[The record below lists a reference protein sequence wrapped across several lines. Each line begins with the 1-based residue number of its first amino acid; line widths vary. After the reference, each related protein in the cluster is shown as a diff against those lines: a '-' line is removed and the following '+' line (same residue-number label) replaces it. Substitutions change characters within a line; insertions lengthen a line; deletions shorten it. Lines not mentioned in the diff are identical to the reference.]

1 MDKHSRNALMLALS
15 GGHLDTMQL
24 LTEQGVSVSYAL
36 PAPSF
41 WNLLFYAVSA
51 NNGEAVQFCCEHG
64 LSPVKRNE
72 VSVVWGREAKNGLS
86 PLDYAQE
93 RGAFEMVKV
102 MTPFGM
108 VPAVPSSVEVS
119 VEKKTAV
126 VTVRL
131 PRMVSPCPL
140 FAYKSLQVNYKKA
153 TFLAKNESVVVSL
166 AEYFRDKEDKE
177 KVVVV
182 LSDLSSEVGY
192 QIKVRVEN
200 ENGWS
205 EWSRSVECKVEEASE
220 EATHHSLKNRAPRR
234 RQESSEST
242 SESSSET
249 SSESTSESSSESSSD
264 ENSDD
269 DTKKVGKRTLKG
281 KETKRETRK
290 KEKAEGSEKPKE
302 EKKKELKK
310 AEKPEEKKPE
320 EKKPEEKKPEA
331 KKEAKKAEEKE
342 EQKPEEKVEVKEE
355 EKEVRKDAP
364 PSAEALLTLLLAND
378 TATLQ
383 SLPVATFT
391 AWRSADGLP
400 LLHALILNTSSA
412 HATKTAIRFLLSRG
426 CDLNQDVATVRLV
439 LPSDV

>member
-1 MDKHSRNALMLALS
+1 
-15 GGHLDTMQL
+15 
-24 LTEQGVSVSYAL
+24 
-36 PAPSF
+36 
-41 WNLLFYAVSA
+41 
-51 NNGEAVQFCCEHG
+51 
-64 LSPVKRNE
+64 
-72 VSVVWGREAKNGLS
+72 
-86 PLDYAQE
+86 
-93 RGAFEMVKV
+93 MVKV

-108 VPAVPSSVEVS
+108 IPAVPSSVEVS

-126 VTVRL
+126 VTVHL

-153 TFLAKNESVVVSL
+153 TFLAKNESMVVSL
-166 AEYFRDKEDKE
+166 EEYFRDKEDKE

-220 EATHHSLKNRAPRR
+220 EATRHSLKNRAPRR

-264 ENSDD
+264 EDSDD

-320 EKKPEEKKPEA
+320 EKKPEA

-355 EKEVRKDAP
+355 EKDERKDAP

-383 SLPVATFT
+383 SLPAATFT

-412 HATKTAIRFLLSRG
+412 HATKAAIRFLLSRG
-426 CDLNQDVATVRLV
+426 CDLNQDVATVRLAP
-439 LPSDV
+439 PSDV

>member
-1 MDKHSRNALMLALS
+1 
-15 GGHLDTMQL
+15 
-24 LTEQGVSVSYAL
+24 
-36 PAPSF
+36 
-41 WNLLFYAVSA
+41 
-51 NNGEAVQFCCEHG
+51 
-64 LSPVKRNE
+64 
-72 VSVVWGREAKNGLS
+72 
-86 PLDYAQE
+86 
-93 RGAFEMVKV
+93 MVKV

-108 VPAVPSSVEVS
+108 IPAVPSSVEVS

-220 EATHHSLKNRAPRR
+220 EATRHSLKNRAPRR

-242 SESSSET
+242 SEST
-249 SSESTSESSSESSSD
+249 IESSCESSSD
-264 ENSDD
+264 EDSDEDSDD

-320 EKKPEEKKPEA
+320 EKKPEA

-355 EKEVRKDAP
+355 EKDERKDAP

-439 LPSDV
+439 PPSDV

>member
-1 MDKHSRNALMLALS
+1 
-15 GGHLDTMQL
+15 
-24 LTEQGVSVSYAL
+24 
-36 PAPSF
+36 
-41 WNLLFYAVSA
+41 
-51 NNGEAVQFCCEHG
+51 
-64 LSPVKRNE
+64 
-72 VSVVWGREAKNGLS
+72 
-86 PLDYAQE
+86 
-93 RGAFEMVKV
+93 MVKV
-102 MTPFGM
+102 MTPFGV

-220 EATHHSLKNRAPRR
+220 EATRHSLKNHAPRR

-264 ENSDD
+264 EDSDD

-320 EKKPEEKKPEA
+320 A

-355 EKEVRKDAP
+355 EKDERKDAP

-439 LPSDV
+439 PPSDV

>member
-1 MDKHSRNALMLALS
+1 
-15 GGHLDTMQL
+15 
-24 LTEQGVSVSYAL
+24 
-36 PAPSF
+36 
-41 WNLLFYAVSA
+41 
-51 NNGEAVQFCCEHG
+51 
-64 LSPVKRNE
+64 
-72 VSVVWGREAKNGLS
+72 
-86 PLDYAQE
+86 
-93 RGAFEMVKV
+93 

-108 VPAVPSSVEVS
+108 IPAVPSSVEVS

-220 EATHHSLKNRAPRR
+220 EATRHSLKNRAPRR

-242 SESSSET
+242 SESSC
-249 SSESTSESSSESSSD
+249 ESSSD
-264 ENSDD
+264 EDSDEDSDD

-355 EKEVRKDAP
+355 EKDERKDAP

-439 LPSDV
+439 PPSDV

>member
-1 MDKHSRNALMLALS
+1 
-15 GGHLDTMQL
+15 
-24 LTEQGVSVSYAL
+24 
-36 PAPSF
+36 
-41 WNLLFYAVSA
+41 
-51 NNGEAVQFCCEHG
+51 
-64 LSPVKRNE
+64 
-72 VSVVWGREAKNGLS
+72 
-86 PLDYAQE
+86 
-93 RGAFEMVKV
+93 MVKV

-108 VPAVPSSVEVS
+108 IPAVPSSVEVS

-153 TFLAKNESVVVSL
+153 TFLAKNESMVVSL
-166 AEYFRDKEDKE
+166 EEYFRDKEDKE

-220 EATHHSLKNRAPRR
+220 EATRHSLKNRAPRR

-242 SESSSET
+242 SESSC
-249 SSESTSESSSESSSD
+249 ESSSD
-264 ENSDD
+264 EDSDEDSDD

-281 KETKRETRK
+281 KEAKRETRK

-320 EKKPEEKKPEA
+320 EKKPEA

-355 EKEVRKDAP
+355 EKDERKDAP

-439 LPSDV
+439 PPSDV

>member
-1 MDKHSRNALMLALS
+1 MLALA

-24 LTEQGVSVSYAL
+24 LAEQGVSVSYAL

-72 VSVVWGREAKNGLS
+72 VSAVWGREAKNGLS

-93 RGAFEMVKV
+93 RGAFDMVKV
-102 MTPFGM
+102 MTPFG
-108 VPAVPSSVEVS
+108 VIPAAPSSVEVS
-119 VEKKTAV
+119 VEKKAAV

-131 PRMVSPCPL
+131 PRVASPCPL

-153 TFLAKNESVVVSL
+153 AFLAKNESVVVNL
-166 AEYFRDKEDKE
+166 AEYLADKEDKE

-182 LSDLSSEVGY
+182 LPDLSSEVGY
-192 QIKVRVEN
+192 QIKARVEN
-200 ENGWS
+200 ENGWG
-205 EWSRSVECKVEEASE
+205 EWSKGVECKLEDASE
-220 EATHHSLKNRAPRR
+220 EATRHSLKNRTPRR

-249 SSESTSESSSESSSD
+249 SSESSSESTSDSSSESSSD
-264 ENSDD
+264 EESDD
-269 DTKKVGKRTLKG
+269 DTKKVGKRALKG
-281 KETKRETRK
+281 KEAKRETRK
-290 KEKAEGSEKPKE
+290 KEKAEVSEKPKE

-320 EKKPEEKKPEA
+320 EKS
-331 KKEAKKAEEKE
+331 EAKKAEEKE
-342 EQKPEEKVEVKEE
+342 KKTEEKAEVKEE
-355 EKEVRKDAP
+355 VKEERKDAP

-378 TATLQ
+378 TAALQ
-383 SLPVATFT
+383 SLPAAAFT

-412 HATKTAIRFLLSRG
+412 HATKAAIRFLLSKG
-426 CDLNQDVATVRLV
+426 CDLNQDVATVRLFP
-439 LPSDV
+439 PSDA

>member
-1 MDKHSRNALMLALS
+1 
-15 GGHLDTMQL
+15 
-24 LTEQGVSVSYAL
+24 
-36 PAPSF
+36 
-41 WNLLFYAVSA
+41 
-51 NNGEAVQFCCEHG
+51 
-64 LSPVKRNE
+64 
-72 VSVVWGREAKNGLS
+72 
-86 PLDYAQE
+86 
-93 RGAFEMVKV
+93 MVKV

-108 VPAVPSSVEVS
+108 IPAVPSSVEVS

-126 VTVRL
+126 VTVHL

-153 TFLAKNESVVVSL
+153 TFLAKNESMVVSL
-166 AEYFRDKEDKE
+166 EEYFRDKEDKE

-220 EATHHSLKNRAPRR
+220 EATRHSLKNRAPRR

-264 ENSDD
+264 EDSDD

-281 KETKRETRK
+281 KEAKRETRK

-320 EKKPEEKKPEA
+320 EKKPEA

-342 EQKPEEKVEVKEE
+342 EKKPEEKVEVKEE
-355 EKEVRKDAP
+355 EKDERKDAP

-439 LPSDV
+439 PPSDV

>member
-1 MDKHSRNALMLALS
+1 
-15 GGHLDTMQL
+15 
-24 LTEQGVSVSYAL
+24 
-36 PAPSF
+36 
-41 WNLLFYAVSA
+41 
-51 NNGEAVQFCCEHG
+51 
-64 LSPVKRNE
+64 
-72 VSVVWGREAKNGLS
+72 
-86 PLDYAQE
+86 
-93 RGAFEMVKV
+93 MVKV

-108 VPAVPSSVEVS
+108 IPAVPSSVEVS

-153 TFLAKNESVVVSL
+153 TFLAKNESMVVSL
-166 AEYFRDKEDKE
+166 EEYFRDKEDKE

-220 EATHHSLKNRAPRR
+220 EATRHSLKNRAPRR

-242 SESSSET
+242 SESSC
-249 SSESTSESSSESSSD
+249 ESSSD
-264 ENSDD
+264 EDSDEDSDD

-281 KETKRETRK
+281 EEAKRETRK

-320 EKKPEEKKPEA
+320 EKKPEA

-355 EKEVRKDAP
+355 EKDERKDAP

-439 LPSDV
+439 PPSDV

>member
-1 MDKHSRNALMLALS
+1 
-15 GGHLDTMQL
+15 
-24 LTEQGVSVSYAL
+24 
-36 PAPSF
+36 
-41 WNLLFYAVSA
+41 
-51 NNGEAVQFCCEHG
+51 
-64 LSPVKRNE
+64 
-72 VSVVWGREAKNGLS
+72 
-86 PLDYAQE
+86 
-93 RGAFEMVKV
+93 MVKV

-108 VPAVPSSVEVS
+108 IPAVPSSVEVS

-220 EATHHSLKNRAPRR
+220 EATRHSLKNRAPRR

-242 SESSSET
+242 SESSC
-249 SSESTSESSSESSSD
+249 ESSSD
-264 ENSDD
+264 EDSDEDSDD

-281 KETKRETRK
+281 KEAKRETRK

-320 EKKPEEKKPEA
+320 EKKPEA

-355 EKEVRKDAP
+355 EKDERKDAP

>member
-1 MDKHSRNALMLALS
+1 
-15 GGHLDTMQL
+15 
-24 LTEQGVSVSYAL
+24 
-36 PAPSF
+36 
-41 WNLLFYAVSA
+41 
-51 NNGEAVQFCCEHG
+51 
-64 LSPVKRNE
+64 
-72 VSVVWGREAKNGLS
+72 
-86 PLDYAQE
+86 
-93 RGAFEMVKV
+93 MVKV

-108 VPAVPSSVEVS
+108 IPAVPSSVEVS

-220 EATHHSLKNRAPRR
+220 EATRHSLKNRAPRR

-242 SESSSET
+242 SESSC
-249 SSESTSESSSESSSD
+249 ESSSD
-264 ENSDD
+264 EDSDD

-320 EKKPEEKKPEA
+320 A

-355 EKEVRKDAP
+355 EKDERKDAP

-439 LPSDV
+439 PPSDV

>member
-1 MDKHSRNALMLALS
+1 
-15 GGHLDTMQL
+15 
-24 LTEQGVSVSYAL
+24 
-36 PAPSF
+36 
-41 WNLLFYAVSA
+41 
-51 NNGEAVQFCCEHG
+51 
-64 LSPVKRNE
+64 
-72 VSVVWGREAKNGLS
+72 
-86 PLDYAQE
+86 
-93 RGAFEMVKV
+93 MVKV

-108 VPAVPSSVEVS
+108 IPAVPSSVEVS

-220 EATHHSLKNRAPRR
+220 EATRHSLKNRAPRR

-242 SESSSET
+242 SES
-249 SSESTSESSSESSSD
+249 TSESSCESSSD
-264 ENSDD
+264 EDSDEDSDD

-281 KETKRETRK
+281 KEAKRETRK

-310 AEKPEEKKPE
+310 AEKAE

-355 EKEVRKDAP
+355 EKDERKDAP

-439 LPSDV
+439 PPSDV

>member
-1 MDKHSRNALMLALS
+1 
-15 GGHLDTMQL
+15 
-24 LTEQGVSVSYAL
+24 
-36 PAPSF
+36 
-41 WNLLFYAVSA
+41 
-51 NNGEAVQFCCEHG
+51 
-64 LSPVKRNE
+64 
-72 VSVVWGREAKNGLS
+72 
-86 PLDYAQE
+86 
-93 RGAFEMVKV
+93 MVKV

-108 VPAVPSSVEVS
+108 IPAVPSSVEVS

-126 VTVRL
+126 VTVHL

-153 TFLAKNESVVVSL
+153 TFLAKNESMVVSL
-166 AEYFRDKEDKE
+166 EEYFRDKEDKE

-220 EATHHSLKNRAPRR
+220 EATRHSLKNRAPRR

-264 ENSDD
+264 EDSDD

-281 KETKRETRK
+281 KEAKRETRK

-320 EKKPEEKKPEA
+320 EKKPEA

-342 EQKPEEKVEVKEE
+342 EKKPEEKVEVKEE
-355 EKEVRKDAP
+355 VKDERKDAP

-439 LPSDV
+439 PPSDV

>member
-1 MDKHSRNALMLALS
+1 
-15 GGHLDTMQL
+15 
-24 LTEQGVSVSYAL
+24 
-36 PAPSF
+36 
-41 WNLLFYAVSA
+41 
-51 NNGEAVQFCCEHG
+51 
-64 LSPVKRNE
+64 
-72 VSVVWGREAKNGLS
+72 
-86 PLDYAQE
+86 
-93 RGAFEMVKV
+93 MVKV

-108 VPAVPSSVEVS
+108 IPAVPSSVEVS

-126 VTVRL
+126 VTVHL

-153 TFLAKNESVVVSL
+153 TFLAKNESMVVSL
-166 AEYFRDKEDKE
+166 EEYFRDKEDKE

-220 EATHHSLKNRAPRR
+220 EATRHSLKNRAPRR

-264 ENSDD
+264 EDSDD

-281 KETKRETRK
+281 KEAKRETRK

-320 EKKPEEKKPEA
+320 EKKPEA

-342 EQKPEEKVEVKEE
+342 EKKPEEKVEVKEE
-355 EKEVRKDAP
+355 VKDERKDAP

-383 SLPVATFT
+383 SLPAATFT

-439 LPSDV
+439 PPSDV

>member
-1 MDKHSRNALMLALS
+1 
-15 GGHLDTMQL
+15 
-24 LTEQGVSVSYAL
+24 
-36 PAPSF
+36 
-41 WNLLFYAVSA
+41 
-51 NNGEAVQFCCEHG
+51 
-64 LSPVKRNE
+64 
-72 VSVVWGREAKNGLS
+72 
-86 PLDYAQE
+86 
-93 RGAFEMVKV
+93 MVKV

-108 VPAVPSSVEVS
+108 IPAVPSSVEVS

-126 VTVRL
+126 VTVHL

-153 TFLAKNESVVVSL
+153 TFLAKNESMVVSL
-166 AEYFRDKEDKE
+166 EEYFRDKEDKE

-220 EATHHSLKNRAPRR
+220 EATRHSLKNRAPRR

-264 ENSDD
+264 EDSDD

-281 KETKRETRK
+281 KEAKRETRK

-320 EKKPEEKKPEA
+320 EKKPEA

-355 EKEVRKDAP
+355 EKDERKDAP

-383 SLPVATFT
+383 SLPAATFT

-412 HATKTAIRFLLSRG
+412 HATKAAIRFLLSRG
-426 CDLNQDVATVRLV
+426 CDLNQDVATVRLAP
-439 LPSDV
+439 PSDV

>member
-1 MDKHSRNALMLALS
+1 
-15 GGHLDTMQL
+15 
-24 LTEQGVSVSYAL
+24 
-36 PAPSF
+36 
-41 WNLLFYAVSA
+41 
-51 NNGEAVQFCCEHG
+51 
-64 LSPVKRNE
+64 
-72 VSVVWGREAKNGLS
+72 
-86 PLDYAQE
+86 
-93 RGAFEMVKV
+93 MVKV

-108 VPAVPSSVEVS
+108 IPAVPSSVEVS

-126 VTVRL
+126 VTVHL

-153 TFLAKNESVVVSL
+153 TFLAKNESMVVSL
-166 AEYFRDKEDKE
+166 EEYFRDKEDKE

-205 EWSRSVECKVEEASE
+205 EWSRRVECKVEEASE
-220 EATHHSLKNRAPRR
+220 EATRHSLKNRAPRR

-264 ENSDD
+264 EDSDD

-281 KETKRETRK
+281 KEAKRETRK

-320 EKKPEEKKPEA
+320 EKKPEA

-342 EQKPEEKVEVKEE
+342 EKKPEEKVEVKEE
-355 EKEVRKDAP
+355 VKDERKDAP

-383 SLPVATFT
+383 SLPAATFT

-412 HATKTAIRFLLSRG
+412 HATKAAIRFLLSRG
-426 CDLNQDVATVRLV
+426 CDLNQDVATVRLAP
-439 LPSDV
+439 PSDV

>member
-1 MDKHSRNALMLALS
+1 
-15 GGHLDTMQL
+15 
-24 LTEQGVSVSYAL
+24 
-36 PAPSF
+36 
-41 WNLLFYAVSA
+41 
-51 NNGEAVQFCCEHG
+51 
-64 LSPVKRNE
+64 
-72 VSVVWGREAKNGLS
+72 
-86 PLDYAQE
+86 
-93 RGAFEMVKV
+93 MVKV

-108 VPAVPSSVEVS
+108 IPAVPSSVEVS

-220 EATHHSLKNRAPRR
+220 EATRHSLKNRAPRR

-242 SESSSET
+242 SES
-249 SSESTSESSSESSSD
+249 TSESSCESSSD
-264 ENSDD
+264 EDSDD

-281 KETKRETRK
+281 KEAKRETRK

-320 EKKPEEKKPEA
+320 EKKPEA

-355 EKEVRKDAP
+355 EKDERKDAP

-439 LPSDV
+439 PPSDV

>member
-1 MDKHSRNALMLALS
+1 
-15 GGHLDTMQL
+15 
-24 LTEQGVSVSYAL
+24 
-36 PAPSF
+36 
-41 WNLLFYAVSA
+41 
-51 NNGEAVQFCCEHG
+51 
-64 LSPVKRNE
+64 
-72 VSVVWGREAKNGLS
+72 
-86 PLDYAQE
+86 
-93 RGAFEMVKV
+93 

-108 VPAVPSSVEVS
+108 IPAVPSSVEVS

-153 TFLAKNESVVVSL
+153 TFLAKNESMVVSL
-166 AEYFRDKEDKE
+166 EEYFRDKEDKE

-220 EATHHSLKNRAPRR
+220 EATRHSLKNRAPRR

-242 SESSSET
+242 SESSC
-249 SSESTSESSSESSSD
+249 ESSSD
-264 ENSDD
+264 EDSDEDSDD

-281 KETKRETRK
+281 KEAKRETRK

-320 EKKPEEKKPEA
+320 EKKPEA

-355 EKEVRKDAP
+355 EKDERKDAP

-439 LPSDV
+439 PPSDV

>member
-1 MDKHSRNALMLALS
+1 
-15 GGHLDTMQL
+15 
-24 LTEQGVSVSYAL
+24 
-36 PAPSF
+36 
-41 WNLLFYAVSA
+41 
-51 NNGEAVQFCCEHG
+51 
-64 LSPVKRNE
+64 
-72 VSVVWGREAKNGLS
+72 
-86 PLDYAQE
+86 
-93 RGAFEMVKV
+93 MVKV

-126 VTVRL
+126 VMVRL
-131 PRMVSPCPL
+131 PRVASPFPL

-220 EATHHSLKNRAPRR
+220 EATRHSLKNHAPRR

-264 ENSDD
+264 EDSDD

-320 EKKPEEKKPEA
+320 A

-355 EKEVRKDAP
+355 EKDERKDAP

-383 SLPVATFT
+383 SLPAATFT

-412 HATKTAIRFLLSRG
+412 HATKAAIRFLLSRG

>member
-1 MDKHSRNALMLALS
+1 
-15 GGHLDTMQL
+15 
-24 LTEQGVSVSYAL
+24 
-36 PAPSF
+36 
-41 WNLLFYAVSA
+41 
-51 NNGEAVQFCCEHG
+51 
-64 LSPVKRNE
+64 
-72 VSVVWGREAKNGLS
+72 
-86 PLDYAQE
+86 
-93 RGAFEMVKV
+93 MVKV
-102 MTPFGM
+102 MTLFG
-108 VPAVPSSVEVS
+108 VIPAVPSSVEVS

-220 EATHHSLKNRAPRR
+220 EATRHSLKNRAPRR

-242 SESSSET
+242 SESSSEST
-249 SSESTSESSSESSSD
+249 SESTSESSCESSSD
-264 ENSDD
+264 EDSDEDSDD

-320 EKKPEEKKPEA
+320 A

-355 EKEVRKDAP
+355 EKDERKDAP

-439 LPSDV
+439 PPSDV

>member
-1 MDKHSRNALMLALS
+1 
-15 GGHLDTMQL
+15 
-24 LTEQGVSVSYAL
+24 
-36 PAPSF
+36 
-41 WNLLFYAVSA
+41 
-51 NNGEAVQFCCEHG
+51 
-64 LSPVKRNE
+64 
-72 VSVVWGREAKNGLS
+72 
-86 PLDYAQE
+86 
-93 RGAFEMVKV
+93 MVKV

-108 VPAVPSSVEVS
+108 IPAVPSSVEVS

-126 VTVRL
+126 VTVHL

-153 TFLAKNESVVVSL
+153 TFLAKNESMVVSL
-166 AEYFRDKEDKE
+166 EEYFRDKEDKE

-220 EATHHSLKNRAPRR
+220 EATRHSLKNRAPRR

-264 ENSDD
+264 EDSDD

-302 EKKKELKK
+302 EKKELKK
-310 AEKPEEKKPE
+310 AEKPE

-355 EKEVRKDAP
+355 EKDERKDAP

-439 LPSDV
+439 PPSDV

>member
-1 MDKHSRNALMLALS
+1 
-15 GGHLDTMQL
+15 
-24 LTEQGVSVSYAL
+24 
-36 PAPSF
+36 
-41 WNLLFYAVSA
+41 
-51 NNGEAVQFCCEHG
+51 
-64 LSPVKRNE
+64 
-72 VSVVWGREAKNGLS
+72 
-86 PLDYAQE
+86 
-93 RGAFEMVKV
+93 MVKV

-126 VTVRL
+126 VMVRL
-131 PRMVSPCPL
+131 PRVASPFPL

-220 EATHHSLKNRAPRR
+220 EATRHSLKNHAPRR

-264 ENSDD
+264 EDSDD

-320 EKKPEEKKPEA
+320 EKKPEA

-355 EKEVRKDAP
+355 VKDKRKDAP

-439 LPSDV
+439 PPSDV

>member
-1 MDKHSRNALMLALS
+1 
-15 GGHLDTMQL
+15 
-24 LTEQGVSVSYAL
+24 
-36 PAPSF
+36 
-41 WNLLFYAVSA
+41 
-51 NNGEAVQFCCEHG
+51 
-64 LSPVKRNE
+64 
-72 VSVVWGREAKNGLS
+72 
-86 PLDYAQE
+86 
-93 RGAFEMVKV
+93 MVKV
-102 MTPFGM
+102 MTLFG
-108 VPAVPSSVEVS
+108 VIPAVPSSVEVS

-220 EATHHSLKNRAPRR
+220 EATRHSLKNRAPRR

-242 SESSSET
+242 SES
-249 SSESTSESSSESSSD
+249 TSESSCESSSD
-264 ENSDD
+264 EDSDEDSDD

-281 KETKRETRK
+281 KEAKRETRK

-320 EKKPEEKKPEA
+320 EKKPEA

-355 EKEVRKDAP
+355 EKDERKDAP

-439 LPSDV
+439 PPSDV

>member
-1 MDKHSRNALMLALS
+1 
-15 GGHLDTMQL
+15 
-24 LTEQGVSVSYAL
+24 
-36 PAPSF
+36 
-41 WNLLFYAVSA
+41 
-51 NNGEAVQFCCEHG
+51 
-64 LSPVKRNE
+64 
-72 VSVVWGREAKNGLS
+72 
-86 PLDYAQE
+86 
-93 RGAFEMVKV
+93 MVKV

-126 VTVRL
+126 VMVRL
-131 PRMVSPCPL
+131 PRVASPFPL

-220 EATHHSLKNRAPRR
+220 EATRHSLKNHAPRR

-264 ENSDD
+264 EDSDD

-320 EKKPEEKKPEA
+320 EKKPEA

-355 EKEVRKDAP
+355 EKDERKDAP

-412 HATKTAIRFLLSRG
+412 HATKAAIRFLLSRG

-439 LPSDV
+439 PPSDV

>member
-1 MDKHSRNALMLALS
+1 
-15 GGHLDTMQL
+15 
-24 LTEQGVSVSYAL
+24 
-36 PAPSF
+36 
-41 WNLLFYAVSA
+41 
-51 NNGEAVQFCCEHG
+51 
-64 LSPVKRNE
+64 
-72 VSVVWGREAKNGLS
+72 
-86 PLDYAQE
+86 
-93 RGAFEMVKV
+93 MVKV

-108 VPAVPSSVEVS
+108 IPAVPSSVEVS

-220 EATHHSLKNRAPRR
+220 EATRHSLKNRAPRR

-242 SESSSET
+242 SESSC
-249 SSESTSESSSESSSD
+249 ESSSD
-264 ENSDD
+264 EDSDD

-281 KETKRETRK
+281 KEAKRETRK

-320 EKKPEEKKPEA
+320 EKKPEA

-355 EKEVRKDAP
+355 EKDERKDAP

>member
-1 MDKHSRNALMLALS
+1 
-15 GGHLDTMQL
+15 
-24 LTEQGVSVSYAL
+24 
-36 PAPSF
+36 
-41 WNLLFYAVSA
+41 
-51 NNGEAVQFCCEHG
+51 
-64 LSPVKRNE
+64 
-72 VSVVWGREAKNGLS
+72 
-86 PLDYAQE
+86 
-93 RGAFEMVKV
+93 MVKV

-108 VPAVPSSVEVS
+108 IPAVPSSVEVS

-220 EATHHSLKNRAPRR
+220 EATRHSLKNRAPRR

-242 SESSSET
+242 SES
-249 SSESTSESSSESSSD
+249 TSESSCESSSD
-264 ENSDD
+264 EDSDD

-281 KETKRETRK
+281 KEAKRETRK

-320 EKKPEEKKPEA
+320 EKKPEA

-355 EKEVRKDAP
+355 EKDERKDAP

>member
-1 MDKHSRNALMLALS
+1 
-15 GGHLDTMQL
+15 
-24 LTEQGVSVSYAL
+24 
-36 PAPSF
+36 
-41 WNLLFYAVSA
+41 
-51 NNGEAVQFCCEHG
+51 
-64 LSPVKRNE
+64 
-72 VSVVWGREAKNGLS
+72 
-86 PLDYAQE
+86 
-93 RGAFEMVKV
+93 MVKV

-108 VPAVPSSVEVS
+108 IPAVPSSVEVS

-220 EATHHSLKNRAPRR
+220 EATRHSLKNRAPRR

-242 SESSSET
+242 SESSC
-249 SSESTSESSSESSSD
+249 ESSSD
-264 ENSDD
+264 EDSDEDSDD

-320 EKKPEEKKPEA
+320 A

-355 EKEVRKDAP
+355 EKDERKDAP

-439 LPSDV
+439 PPSDV

>member
-1 MDKHSRNALMLALS
+1 
-15 GGHLDTMQL
+15 
-24 LTEQGVSVSYAL
+24 
-36 PAPSF
+36 
-41 WNLLFYAVSA
+41 
-51 NNGEAVQFCCEHG
+51 
-64 LSPVKRNE
+64 
-72 VSVVWGREAKNGLS
+72 
-86 PLDYAQE
+86 
-93 RGAFEMVKV
+93 MVKV

-108 VPAVPSSVEVS
+108 IPAVPSSVEVS

-192 QIKVRVEN
+192 QIKVRVEY

-220 EATHHSLKNRAPRR
+220 EATRHSLKNRAPRR

-242 SESSSET
+242 SES
-249 SSESTSESSSESSSD
+249 TSESSCESSSD
-264 ENSDD
+264 EDSDEDSDD

-281 KETKRETRK
+281 KEAKRETRK

-320 EKKPEEKKPEA
+320 EKKPEA

-355 EKEVRKDAP
+355 EKDERKDAP

-439 LPSDV
+439 PPSDV

>member
-1 MDKHSRNALMLALS
+1 
-15 GGHLDTMQL
+15 
-24 LTEQGVSVSYAL
+24 
-36 PAPSF
+36 
-41 WNLLFYAVSA
+41 
-51 NNGEAVQFCCEHG
+51 
-64 LSPVKRNE
+64 
-72 VSVVWGREAKNGLS
+72 
-86 PLDYAQE
+86 
-93 RGAFEMVKV
+93 MVKV

-108 VPAVPSSVEVS
+108 IPAVPSSVEVS

-126 VTVRL
+126 VMVRL
-131 PRMVSPCPL
+131 PRVASPCPL

-153 TFLAKNESVVVSL
+153 TFLAKNESMVVSL
-166 AEYFRDKEDKE
+166 EEYFRDKEDKE

-220 EATHHSLKNRAPRR
+220 EATRHSLKNRAPRR

-264 ENSDD
+264 EDSDD

-281 KETKRETRK
+281 KEAKRETRK

-320 EKKPEEKKPEA
+320 EKKPEA

-342 EQKPEEKVEVKEE
+342 EKKPEEKVEVKEE
-355 EKEVRKDAP
+355 VKDERKDAP

-383 SLPVATFT
+383 SLPAATFT

-412 HATKTAIRFLLSRG
+412 HATKAAIRFLLSRG
-426 CDLNQDVATVRLV
+426 CDLNQDVATVRLAP
-439 LPSDV
+439 PSDV

>member
-1 MDKHSRNALMLALS
+1 
-15 GGHLDTMQL
+15 
-24 LTEQGVSVSYAL
+24 
-36 PAPSF
+36 
-41 WNLLFYAVSA
+41 
-51 NNGEAVQFCCEHG
+51 
-64 LSPVKRNE
+64 
-72 VSVVWGREAKNGLS
+72 
-86 PLDYAQE
+86 
-93 RGAFEMVKV
+93 MVKV

-119 VEKKTAV
+119 VEKKTVV

-131 PRMVSPCPL
+131 PRMASPCPL

-192 QIKVRVEN
+192 QIKARVEN

-220 EATHHSLKNRAPRR
+220 EATRHSLKNRAPRR

-264 ENSDD
+264 EDSDD

-331 KKEAKKAEEKE
+331 KKEAKKAEEEE

-355 EKEVRKDAP
+355 EKDERKDAP

-383 SLPVATFT
+383 SLPAATFT

-412 HATKTAIRFLLSRG
+412 HATKAAIRFLLSRG

>member
-1 MDKHSRNALMLALS
+1 
-15 GGHLDTMQL
+15 
-24 LTEQGVSVSYAL
+24 
-36 PAPSF
+36 
-41 WNLLFYAVSA
+41 
-51 NNGEAVQFCCEHG
+51 
-64 LSPVKRNE
+64 
-72 VSVVWGREAKNGLS
+72 
-86 PLDYAQE
+86 
-93 RGAFEMVKV
+93 MVKV

-108 VPAVPSSVEVS
+108 IPAVPSSVEVS

-153 TFLAKNESVVVSL
+153 TFLAKNESMVVSL
-166 AEYFRDKEDKE
+166 EEYFRDKEDKE

-220 EATHHSLKNRAPRR
+220 EATRHSLKNRAPRR

-242 SESSSET
+242 SESSC
-249 SSESTSESSSESSSD
+249 ESSSD
-264 ENSDD
+264 EDSDEDSDD

-281 KETKRETRK
+281 KEAKRETRK

-320 EKKPEEKKPEA
+320 A

-355 EKEVRKDAP
+355 EKDERKDAP

-439 LPSDV
+439 PPSDV

>member
-1 MDKHSRNALMLALS
+1 
-15 GGHLDTMQL
+15 
-24 LTEQGVSVSYAL
+24 
-36 PAPSF
+36 
-41 WNLLFYAVSA
+41 
-51 NNGEAVQFCCEHG
+51 
-64 LSPVKRNE
+64 
-72 VSVVWGREAKNGLS
+72 
-86 PLDYAQE
+86 
-93 RGAFEMVKV
+93 MVKV

-108 VPAVPSSVEVS
+108 IPAVPSSVEVS

-126 VTVRL
+126 VTVHL

-220 EATHHSLKNRAPRR
+220 EATRHSLKNRAPRR

-264 ENSDD
+264 EDSDD

-281 KETKRETRK
+281 KEAKRETRK

-320 EKKPEEKKPEA
+320 EKKPEA

-342 EQKPEEKVEVKEE
+342 EKKPEEKVEVKEE
-355 EKEVRKDAP
+355 VKDERKDAP

-383 SLPVATFT
+383 SLPAATFT

-412 HATKTAIRFLLSRG
+412 HATKAAIRFLLSRG
-426 CDLNQDVATVRLV
+426 CDLNQDVATVRLAP
-439 LPSDV
+439 PSDV

>member
-1 MDKHSRNALMLALS
+1 
-15 GGHLDTMQL
+15 
-24 LTEQGVSVSYAL
+24 
-36 PAPSF
+36 
-41 WNLLFYAVSA
+41 
-51 NNGEAVQFCCEHG
+51 
-64 LSPVKRNE
+64 
-72 VSVVWGREAKNGLS
+72 
-86 PLDYAQE
+86 
-93 RGAFEMVKV
+93 MVKV

-108 VPAVPSSVEVS
+108 IPAVPSSVEVS

-220 EATHHSLKNRAPRR
+220 EATRHSLKNRAPRR

-249 SSESTSESSSESSSD
+249 SSESTSESSCESSSD
-264 ENSDD
+264 EDSDD

-320 EKKPEEKKPEA
+320 EKKPEA

-355 EKEVRKDAP
+355 EKDERKDAP

-439 LPSDV
+439 PPSDV